1 MHHGI
6 KATMNGIIFIAATV
20 LTMAASSA
28 VKPSKTEEMSV
39 NNFPYPTLSS
49 YRLFTGPLKE
59 LQPAERVIPYSLPTP
74 LFSDYAQKLRFV
86 YIPPGQQVLY
96 HDKEVFEFPVGT
108 ILIKTFYY
116 LNDFRNANSERKIIE
131 TRLLIHEQE
140 GWKAY
145 PYIWN
150 DEQTEAY
157 LDMAGDTKPIQWT
170 HTDGKKMKINYSI
183 PNANQC
189 KSCHESYGKI
199 TPIGPTARQLNSVFS
214 YRGQPKNQ
222 LKYWAELG
230 ILKDLPK
237 DKSTIPSIAVWND
250 AVHYSVNDR
259 ARAYLD
265 INCAHCH
272 RPGGQASTSGLNL
285 SIYET
290 QPNLLGIYK
299 APVAAGK
306 GSGKMKYSIEPGN
319 PDMSI
324 LLYRMTST
332 DPGIMMPEMG
342 RQLTDKEGVAL
353 IREWISQMEKK

>member
-1 MHHGI
+1 
-6 KATMNGIIFIAATV
+6 MNGIVLIAATV
-20 LTMAASSA
+20 LIMATSTGIKHTNTDAA
-28 VKPSKTEEMSV
+28 FTTNYP
-39 NNFPYPTLSS
+39 FPTLSS
-49 YRLFTGPLKE
+49 YGLFTGPMKE
-59 LQPAERVIPYSLPTP
+59 HQPAERVIPYTLPTP

-86 YIPPGQQVLY
+86 YIPPGKQALY
-96 HDKEVFEFPVGT
+96 HDKDVFQFPVGT
-108 ILIKTFYY
+108 ILVKTFYY
-116 LNDFRNANSERKIIE
+116 PNDFRYPDKERKIIE
-131 TRLLIHEQE
+131 TRLLIHEE
-140 GWKAY
+140 DGWKAY

-157 LDMAGDTKPIQWT
+157 LDVAGDTKPIQWT
-170 HTDGKKMKINYSI
+170 HTDGKKIKINYSI

-189 KSCHESYGKI
+189 KSCHESYGQM

-214 YRGQPKNQ
+214 YRGEQKNQ
-222 LKYWAELG
+222 LTYWSEQEL
-230 ILKDLPK
+230 LKGLPK
-237 DKSTIPSIAVWND
+237 DESTIPSIAVWND
-250 AVHYSVNDR
+250 AVHYSLNDR

-272 RPGGQASTSGLNL
+272 KPGGQASTSGLNL

-290 QPNLLGIYK
+290 QQNLLGIYK

-324 LLYRMTST
+324 LLYRMAST